1 MKDQRQWALTSLWRR
16 NSERKWQEE
25 TRAKQVK
32 VASQKRKWRINFYT
46 RTGKPDKLRRKGHPW
61 DSKAFA
67 GPEHD
72 TFFLGG
78 ADLMLGRKGDSP
90 ARMGSEKALNTAVR
104 AVHLQSTINQ
114 MTQYGALLKP
124 IFGTMEEAEADLIVN
139 GGFPKIE
146 TVPIPVSEPGAEGPV
161 LPPSRDNERREVA
174 DAGSPMRATMVSP
187 GAHAGSIL
195 ALADPSV
202 VRRSQ
207 KPKETGAR
215 SGVVKK
221 PYASRIPW
229 TLLDEL
235 EAEKHKLVTEQVNR
249 LPFERRARKGMNLS
263 PGNPLVL
270 NPKQAKSLSKKDP
283 VHPEWPEQKKG
294 GLSIE

>member
-1 MKDQRQWALTSLWRR
+1 
-16 NSERKWQEE
+16 
-25 TRAKQVK
+25 
-32 VASQKRKWRINFYT
+32 
-46 RTGKPDKLRRKGHPW
+46 
-61 DSKAFA
+61 
-67 GPEHD
+67 
-72 TFFLGG
+72 
-78 ADLMLGRKGDSP
+78 MLGRKGESP

-146 TVPIPVSEPGAEGPV
+146 TVSIPMPEPGADGPV

-174 DAGSPMRATMVSP
+174 DAGSPMRATMASP
-187 GAHAGSIL
+187 GAHTDSML

-202 VRRSQ
+202 TREPQNAKRSVT
-207 KPKETGAR
+207 K
-215 SGVVKK
+215 SGVAKK

-249 LPFERRARKGMNLS
+249 LPFERRARKGMSLS

-270 NPKQAKSLSKKDP
+270 NPKKAKSMSKKDP
-283 VHPEWPEQKKG
+283 VHPEWPEQKD
-294 GLSIE
+294 GLSFE